1 MRHETDET
9 HETNRVSMLQILTMK
24 KFKIIERVIDLS
36 LFLSSFKCW
45 HASCIHISVINIHFK
60 TKAR

>member
-9 HETNRVSMLQILTMK
+9 HKTNRVSMLQILTMK
-24 KFKIIERVIDLS
+24 KFKIVERVIDLS

-45 HASCIHISVINIHFK
+45 HASCIHNKCNQYSL
-60 TKAR
+60 